1 METNLRNAFLL
12 LSPLPQEGEGGVRG
26 KYSQKL
32 KAESVRYA
40 RFQLSTVV
48 HTPTE
53 PSLGFA
59 RDKLPV
65 RGGGI
70 YVIYPHKTEENQN

>member
-40 RFQLSTVV
+40 RFQLSAFNFQ
-48 HTPTE
+48 
-53 PSLGFA
+53 L
-59 RDKLPV
+59 
-65 RGGGI
+65 
-70 YVIYPHKTEENQN
+70 